1 MTNTGTSAHIKHQVK
16 SMLDRTNY
24 IFWLASVAGLIAALI
39 AVLGL
44 YGLFDTIERKTAA
57 RTSLMSLADE
67 LRQSSDDL
75 TRFARSY
82 AATGDDGYKNRYQA
96 VLDIRNGRADRPQDY
111 EHVYWDLEQIGLLKD
126 IENTAGVPLLTR
138 LRESGMDSYM
148 VDLLATA
155 KVRSDTLV
163 DLERQA
169 FALVQI
175 GNTTE
180 AVRILFSDEYH
191 LAKGQIMEP
200 IRRFQIRVAG
210 ETGVALDIA
219 LMGTRDTMRFSI
231 AAIAI
236 SLILCCL
243 VGLYRQVKPENVA
256 TESLLPS

>member
-1 MTNTGTSAHIKHQVK
+1 
-16 SMLDRTNY
+16 MLYRTNF
-24 IFWLASVAGLIAALI
+24 IFWLASVAGLVAALI
-39 AVLGL
+39 AVLSL

-96 VLDIRNGRADRPQDY
+96 VLDIRNGQADRPQGY

-126 IENTAGVPLLTR
+126 IENAAGVPLLTR

-148 VDLLATA
+148 IDLLATS
-155 KVRSDTLV
+155 KTRSDNLV

-169 FALVQI
+169 FALVEI
-175 GNTTE
+175 GIMDE

-200 IRRFQIRVAG
+200 IRRFQIRVDN
-210 ETGVALDIA
+210 ETRSALENA
-219 LMGTRDTMRFSI
+219 LEETRGTMRVSI
-231 AAIAI
+231 AAIAF

-243 VGLYRQVKPENVA
+243 VGLYRRVKPEATA
-256 TESLLPS
+256 TESLLSS

>member
-1 MTNTGTSAHIKHQVK
+1 
-16 SMLDRTNY
+16 MLYRTNF

-39 AVLGL
+39 AVFSL

-57 RTSLMSLADE
+57 RASLMSLADE

-82 AATGDDGYKNRYQA
+82 AATGNSDYKNRYQV
-96 VLDIRNGRADRPQDY
+96 VLDIRNGQADRPQGY
-111 EHVYWDLEQIGLLKD
+111 EHVYWDLEQIGLLKN

-148 VDLLATA
+148 VDLLATSKA
-155 KVRSDTLV
+155 RSDDLV

-169 FALVQI
+169 FSLVEI
-175 GNTTE
+175 GYTAE

-191 LAKGQIMEP
+191 QAKGQIMEP
-200 IRRFQIRVAG
+200 IRRFQIRVDG
-210 ETGVALDIA
+210 ETRSALASA
-219 LMGTRDTMRFSI
+219 LQNARNTMRTSI
-231 AAIAI
+231 AAIAL

-243 VGLYRQVKPENVA
+243 VGLYRQVKLETDA
-256 TESLLPS
+256 AESRLSS